1 MQRYKHIY
9 LDLDRT
15 LWDYKFNSTETLKDL
30 FYKYS
35 LDNNIA
41 SFDLFYKSFE
51 KHNHELWAQYFAGSM
66 KKAILRNYRFYLT
79 LSEFGIFD
87 DSLSEKLGL
96 DYIVLSPTK
105 TGLLPYTIEALDYL
119 QARYSLYIITNGF
132 NEVQFTKIKNCGLGK
147 YFKKVITSDST
158 GYLKPRKEIFNYAI
172 TSVNAKKKE
181 CIMIGDDLVNDVIG
195 AKNAGIDQVY
205 YNPDKLEHTENPSF
219 EINSLLELTEI
230 F

>member
-15 LWDYKFNSTETLKDL
+15 LWDFKVNSTETLRDL

-35 LDNNIA
+35 LDNDFA

-51 KHNHELWAQYFAGSM
+51 KHNHELWAQYLAGSM
-66 KKAILRNYRFYLT
+66 KKSILRNRRFYLT
-79 LSEFGIFD
+79 LGESGIYD
-87 DSLSEKLGL
+87 DSLSEKLGN
-96 DYIVLSPTK
+96 DYIALSPTK

-119 QARYSLYIITNGF
+119 RARYSLYIITNGF
-132 NEVQFTKIKNCGLGK
+132 NEVQFAKIRNSGLEK
-147 YFKKVITSDST
+147 YFRKIFTSDST

-181 CIMIGDDLVNDVIG
+181 CIMIGDDLVNDIIG

-205 YNPDKLEHTENPSF
+205 FNPERSEHKEKPSF
-219 EINSLLELTEI
+219 EISSLLELTEI